1 MRSFIRVKKI
11 NGIEY
16 LYEITPYY
24 DPKTKRIRH
33 RSKYL
38 GKNVGGKAVKVR
50 VKPPR
55 MSYSYGEF
63 LPLLDIIK
71 DLKLAEILSQH
82 LTEKEV
88 KVILTLAQN
97 RILQPLALYHI
108 ASWYEGTIL
117 SRVYGHLPLSSQSLS
132 NLLNQ
137 IGESDLHLRFSQSL
151 IQNLSTKATLIYDV
165 TSLSSYSAL
174 INLLE
179 YGYNR
184 DNLHVPQV
192 NLSVVL
198 DKARCIPVMYE
209 VYPGSVVDVTTLQN
223 TLAKVRNLGIQEVTL
238 VLDRGF
244 YSTANLE
251 ALLSKDFAFI
261 LPAPLT
267 VKAAKQLLSSVHRE
281 IEDAN
286 LLKIYNGEPLFV
298 KPVAL
303 RIKIEKKKEEVEVS
317 GFVYYDQKREQS
329 ERELFY
335 RRLYEVVEKL
345 RKVEIKE
352 WMKSRDLFEEIAGK
366 LFSPYLKYRVVNR
379 RFEVSVRKKAVAQ
392 RVNRMGKFILLY
404 RGNLDWSECLTTYRG
419 KDLLEKGFDTLKN
432 DLELLP
438 LNVQKEN
445 TLKGILLINFLA
457 LIIRMRLMKQMQET
471 QLIEKYTI
479 GGLLLELQK
488 IKKIELTSGETF
500 TTEQTKKQK
509 EILEK
514 LKLCA

>member
-1 MRSFIRVKKI
+1 MRSFNRVKTI

-16 LYEITPYY
+16 LYKITPYY

-38 GKNVGGKAVKVR
+38 GKNVDGKAVKVR
-50 VKPPR
+50 AKPPR

-82 LTEKEV
+82 LAEKEV
-88 KVILTLAQN
+88 QVILTLAQN
-97 RILQPLALYHI
+97 RILKPIALYHI
-108 ASWYEGTIL
+108 ASWNEGTML
-117 SRVYGHLPLSSQSLS
+117 SKIYGELPLSSQSLS
-132 NLLNQ
+132 NLLNK

-165 TSLSSYSAL
+165 TSLSSYSNL

-184 DNLHVPQV
+184 DNLDVPQV

-198 DKARCIPVMYE
+198 DKARGVPVMYDI
-209 VYPGSVVDVTTLQN
+209 YPGSVVDVTTLQN
-223 TLAKVRNLGIQEVTL
+223 TITKVKNLGIQEVIL

-244 YSTANLE
+244 YSTTNLE
-251 ALLSKDFAFI
+251 ALLSNDFAFI

-267 VKAAKQLLSSVHRE
+267 VKVVKQLLSSVHRE
-281 IEDAN
+281 IQDAN
-286 LLKIYNGEPLFV
+286 LLKMYNGEPLFV
-298 KPVAL
+298 KPIAL
-303 RIKIEKKKEEVEVS
+303 RIKIEKKKEVEVK
-317 GFVYYDQKREQS
+317 GYVYYNQKREQS

-335 RRLYEVVEKL
+335 RKLYEVVEKL
-345 RKVEIKE
+345 RKVKIEE
-352 WMKSRDLFEEIAGK
+352 WMEPRDLFGEIAGK
-366 LFSPYLKYRVVNR
+366 LFSPYLKYRVVNW

-392 RVNRMGKFILLY
+392 RVNRMGKFLLLY
-404 RGNLDWSECLTTYRG
+404 EGSFDWIECLTTYRG
-419 KDLLEKGFDTLKN
+419 KDLIEKGFDTLKN

-445 TLKGILLINFLA
+445 TLKGALLINFLA
-457 LIIRMRLMKQMQET
+457 LIIRMRLMKQMQEH

-479 GGLLLELQK
+479 GGLLLELEK

-500 TTEQTKKQK
+500 TTELTKKQK